1 VMTRRLSES
10 DSVEFGP
17 ETRVAFSV

>member
-10 DSVEFGP
+10 DSVEVGP